1 VARAE
6 HVRAHGRP
14 MTVNTDSPREAGFAV
29 IAYGKLGSR
38 ELGYGADLDM
48 IFLYEDGAGG
58 QSDGARSLPN
68 EMYFARLAQRVIHIL
83 TTRTAAG
90 ELYPVDTRLRPNGAS
105 GLLVTGLSA
114 FARYQR
120 ENAWTWEQQ
129 ALIRARPIAGD
140 AAIGEGFEGIR
151 VEMLGRERDPAQLQ
165 RDVCEMR
172 ARMRSSRQPSPAG
185 FFHVKH
191 DPGGL
196 IDIEFMVQYLALRA
210 AARHPEILRHHG
222 NIGLLGALS
231 AAGELDAVRAEAL
244 ASAYRH
250 YLSLDQRLKLGEANP
265 VVPMDA
271 AGQHPAGV
279 RAQWKV
285 LIGKTN
291 EHGE

>member
-1 VARAE
+1 
-6 HVRAHGRP
+6 
-14 MTVNTDSPREAGFAV
+14 MREAGFAV

-48 IFLYEDGAGG
+48 IFLYDDSAGG

-114 FARYQR
+114 FVRYQQ

-140 AAIGEGFEGIR
+140 AGIGEEFGRIR
-151 VEMLGRERDPAQLQ
+151 ADMLCRQRDPARL
-165 RDVCEMR
+165 RAEVGEMR
-172 ARMRSSRQPSPAG
+172 ARMRASRKPTPPGA
-185 FFHVKH
+185 FHVKH

-196 IDIEFMVQYLALRA
+196 IDIEFMVQYLTLRS
-210 AARHPEILRHHG
+210 AARHPEILRRHG

-231 AAGELDAVRAEAL
+231 ASGELDGARAATL

-265 VVPMDA
+265 VVPVA
-271 AGQHPAGV
+271 AVGDLPARV
-279 RAQWKV
+279 RELWNLFLEEK
-285 LIGKTN
+285 GN
-291 EHGE
+291 